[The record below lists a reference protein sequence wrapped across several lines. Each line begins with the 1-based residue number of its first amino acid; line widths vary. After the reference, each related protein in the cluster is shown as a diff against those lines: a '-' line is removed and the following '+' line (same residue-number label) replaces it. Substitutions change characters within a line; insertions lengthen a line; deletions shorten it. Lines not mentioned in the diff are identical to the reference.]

1 MRAQLIHEHNGEKTF
16 VLVFDKGE
24 EVVAG
29 LHEFATRQHIAA
41 AHLTAVGAFH
51 DVRLGYFERARK
63 DYKHISLREQVEVLA
78 LVGNIALA
86 KGQPKLHAHVVVGK
100 SDGTAHGGH
109 LLEAHVWPTLEV
121 VAVESPRHLRRT
133 IDEETGLALLQVP
146 SPPQEAPMGT
156 GA

>member
-86 KGQPKLHAHVVVGK
+86 KGQPKLHAHVVVG
-100 SDGTAHGGH
+100 
-109 LLEAHVWPTLEV
+109 EV
-121 VAVESPRHLRRT
+121 GRHSARR
-133 IDEETGLALLQVP
+133 
-146 SPPQEAPMGT
+146 SPPRGPCVADAGSGGGRIAPPS
-156 GA
+156 AAHH